1 MRSLGTVP
9 GGNCS
14 KVGKFMETPQIYKMI
29 RVRCCQ
35 QPGKTKLARTL
46 IDTGNTLNSPA
57 VISEKFHEALGA
69 GFYHRKPKEIGTAK
83 EGAKMTRVGRSNPI
97 ELKIDGIRERI
108 VISPS
113 VIRGLTDQMNIGVN
127 LLYQLGKKKPTSIT
141 FSEGSTTLMVGEDTS
156 RLISN
161 LSSTMVSRGRTRD
174 KVNTTSRAREGSV
187 PQRQV
192 KLTSI
197 SDQRVKGHSVGFIR
211 AELPES
217 EKFVNKNYYIDHKV
231 LGKTEVVG
239 AFYKV
244 RYGVQ
249 RIAVLNTGDKDIM
262 VKGGTI
268 LGNVEFMEPLTMG
281 DIKRMEE
288 KEKEELKMEF
298 SEDEILK
305 HQEKII
311 GDLQIEDNEILKA
324 NPDAKKRLLEMV
336 RKYWKTFGT
345 PSTTTG
351 LTDLAE
357 FRIKLKPGAVPHKSK
372 VRPLNPA
379 QMDSLEAQL
388 DIWLKEGVIEE
399 TESPWAHGL
408 VAAPKKACIGRVQ
421 HRWAVDY
428 RPLNSETIADTY
440 PLPSISQNIE
450 RLAGS
455 SVFSAL
461 DTAAAYNC
469 IPVAKESRPLL
480 AFITHRGLFT
490 YKRMPFGPKNSGA
503 VYARFI
509 ENLLRKLNLNSV
521 QAYLD
526 DVLIHTGTLEEHL
539 DVLEKV
545 LELHEY
551 GNLKLRPHKCKIIQK
566 KVDYLGYEV
575 SENGVAMRKEYVDK
589 ILEWPRPETN
599 KELQTFLGFL
609 SYYRQ
614 FIADFSKLTSDMNG
628 QKKKDKLEW
637 TEQMSNDFE
646 ELKNQFRHAP
656 IRGYPRYDLP
666 EPFILTTDWSKKAVG
681 GVLSQVQDGA
691 ERMIACVGRKCTKHE
706 ANYASV
712 KGELAALV
720 FAVRKFE
727 HLLRYRKFIV
737 KTDSSALKYL
747 KTLKTPTGLWF
758 RWAEE
763 LGSYDF
769 DVEHKPGIQNKNA
782 DAISRRDDLPE
793 PTSEEI
799 QEQENE
805 YMQNLKEIATEVDL
819 EQRRQDARAAER
831 STRIRNMHQQAME
844 LTKEELVRM
853 QQEDPVL
860 QEVRAWVMDN
870 RKPDKREL
878 RGREEAIKVY
888 HRYFESL
895 KMDQDILYF
904 TMKLNDMA
912 GMTAHRVAVP
922 LDKAELVFAHSHSH
936 PTAGHFGAV
945 ATVKR
950 ARRYFYYPGMMED
963 MKRMSINCS
972 VCLAKRKKIDLK
984 RGTHN
989 PVASGYKGEM
999 IAVDLVGPYP
1009 ESPDKKRYC
1018 LSIIDCFTNFCCLV
1032 PISNKRAPTVANALI
1047 ERWIS
1052 VFGFPVEI
1060 KSDNGTEFCNTL
1072 MDELMDRLQ
1081 IKKSTTPTYSPW
1093 ANKVERLHRTLTAML
1108 RTQLDREDIN
1118 WPRLMPILALAYNTK
1133 VNETTGIT
1141 PYLAQFGEEAKMPI
1155 DLIIGPPSPVN
1166 EQRSLSQYVEELVGR
1181 FKRIYKEMRESH
1193 QSTIRRNAAGYKGIL
1208 TGLKKDDLVYY
1219 LCPRQVPGK
1228 PPKLTDSWLGPY
1240 RVVEQ
1245 VNSVLFKIK
1254 PHLYEGPTICVH
1266 EARLIKCTEPVTK
1279 NRIPERLRIQDEG
1292 DEAAGELRPPGDLV
1306 ENENIPIGFQE
1317 GPAMVDLPNLGGNIP
1332 ADAPGPGHGDP
1343 GAGGHELPEGDM
1355 EIPEMPESRQG
1366 SGSGTSDQVEET
1378 METPLGPLPDR
1389 VEDAISTDISDP
1401 DNWSGEDTPPPLV
1414 PKEAAK
1420 GKRKAEELGARPRDQ
1435 KTLKRKVEKR
1445 SREVDPRNED
1455 SRAKDGKFQGQK
1467 RAGGTELENPES
1479 KDGRFQ
1485 GEKRTGDKDVDRP
1498 NVKDS
1503 RVQGEKRAGSKPVRE
1518 SKRVK
1523 DRKGRGD
1530 KRTFEEMKLDQA
1542 LYGGSSEDDDRPG
1555 KVRAIKTFK
1564 LAVGM
1569 MRKVEL
1575 ELPMVP
1581 EGQIAVLQICP
1592 GLADKL
1598 AIENRCV
1605 ERGDTS
1611 VWMSNLSSH
1620 QLTFKRGQRLADSSL
1635 LPVLKD

>member
-793 PTSEEI
+793 PTYEEI

-1072 MDELMDRLQ
+1072 MDKLMDRLQ

-1133 VNETTGIT
+1133 VNETT
-1141 PYLAQFGEEAKMPI
+1141 YLAQFGEEAKMPI

>member
-1 MRSLGTVP
+1 MI
-9 GGNCS
+9 
-14 KVGKFMETPQIYKMI
+14 KVKTPE
-29 RVRCCQ
+29 
-35 QPGKTKLARTL
+35 KTMVARTM
-46 IDTGNTLNSPA
+46 IDTGNTVNSSA
-57 VISEKFHEALGA
+57 VISEKFHKQLGV
-69 GFYHRKPKEIGTAK
+69 GFLNMRTRKIGTAK
-83 EGAKMTRVGRSNPI
+83 ENSSLMRIGRSNQM
-97 ELKIDGIRERI
+97 ELRIDGIKKKI
-108 VISPS
+108 LIKPLVMK
-113 VIRGLTDQMNIGVN
+113 GLTDQMNIGSH
-127 LLYQLGKKKPTSIT
+127 LLNKLGMDVPTSIQ
-141 FSEGSTTLMVGEDTS
+141 FSGGETSLVVGEDS
-156 RLISN
+156 SPLISN
-161 LSSTMVSRGRTRD
+161 LNGVSDIRGSRGRARKGVRTNSRTRE
-174 KVNTTSRAREGSV
+174 KSV
-187 PQRQV
+187 PQRQM
-192 KLTSI
+192 KLISF
-197 SDQRVKGHSVGFIR
+197 SDQRVKGHSISFIR

-217 EKFVNKNYYIDHKV
+217 EKFVNKNYYVDHKV
-231 LGKTEVVG
+231 LGRTEVVG
-239 AFYKV
+239 AFYKMK
-244 RYGVQ
+244 RGVQ
-249 RIAVLNTGDKDIM
+249 RIAVLNNSDRDVIIQKGTVLGD
-262 VKGGTI
+262 
-268 LGNVEFMEPLTMG
+268 VEFMEPLTEG
-281 DIKRMEE
+281 DIKRMVERETQELEE
-288 KEKEELKMEF
+288 EF
-298 SEDEILK
+298 SGEEILK

-311 GDLQIEDNEILKA
+311 ADLQIEENEILKT
-324 NPDAKKRLLEMV
+324 NLDAKKRLVEMV

-379 QMDSLEAQL
+379 QKDSLDAQL
-388 DIWLKEGVIEE
+388 DIWINEGVIEE

-455 SVFSAL
+455 RVFSAL

-469 IPVAKESRPLL
+469 IPVAQESRPLL

-490 YKRMPFGPKNSGA
+490 YKRMPFGPKNSAA

-509 ENLLRKLNLNSV
+509 ENLLRKLNSGNV

-539 DVLEKV
+539 DVLERV

-575 SENGVAMRKEYVDK
+575 SEEGVSMRKEYIDK
-589 ILEWPRPETN
+589 ILEWPRPKTN
-599 KELQTFLGFL
+599 KELQTFLGFV

-614 FIADFSKLTSDMNG
+614 FIVDFSKLTSEMNG

-637 TEQMSNDFE
+637 TDQMSKDFE
-646 ELKNQFRHAP
+646 ELKSQFKGAP

-747 KTLKTPTGLWF
+747 RTLKTPTGLWF

-769 DVEHKPGIQNKNA
+769 EVEHKPGVQNKNA
-782 DAISRRDDLPE
+782 DAISRRDDLPP
-793 PTSEEI
+793 PTPEEI
-799 QEQENE
+799 QEQEDE
-805 YMQNLKEIATEVDL
+805 YMQNLKQIATEVDL
-819 EQRRQDARAAER
+819 EQRQQDARAAER
-831 STRIRNMHQQAME
+831 SVRIRNMHQQAME

-853 QQEDPVL
+853 QKEDPIL
-860 QEVRAWVMDN
+860 QEVRGWVMDN
-870 RKPDKREL
+870 RKPDKQEL

-888 HRYFESL
+888 YRHFESL
-895 KMDQDILYF
+895 KMDQDILYV

-912 GMTAHRVAVP
+912 GMTAHRVAMP
-922 LDKAELVFAHSHSH
+922 LDKAELVFEHSHSH

-1052 VFGFPVEI
+1052 VFGFPAEI

-1093 ANKVERLHRTLTAML
+1093 ANKVERLHRTLTGML

-1133 VNETTGIT
+1133 VNETTGVT

-1193 QSTIRRNAAGYKGIL
+1193 QSTIRRNAAGYKGIS

-1245 VNSVLFKIK
+1245 VNGVLFKIK

-1266 EARLIKCTEPVTK
+1266 EARLIKCTGPVTK

-1292 DEAAGELRPPGDLV
+1292 DEAAGELRPPGDLI

-1317 GPAMVDLPNLGGNIP
+1317 GPAMVDLPILGGNIP
-1332 ADAPGPGHGDP
+1332 AAAPGPGPGDP
-1343 GAGGHELPEGDM
+1343 DVGRQELPDGDV
-1355 EIPEMPESRQG
+1355 EIPIDPGQG
-1366 SGSGTSDQVEET
+1366 SGPGTPDQVEET
-1378 METPLGPLPDR
+1378 MEMPLGPLPDR

-1414 PKEAAK
+1414 PKEVAK
-1420 GKRKAEELGARPRDQ
+1420 GKRRAEDSGARPRDQ

-1445 SREVDPRNED
+1445 SRETDPRNED
-1455 SRAKDGKFQGQK
+1455 LRAKDGKFQAQK
-1467 RAGGTELENPES
+1467 RAGGTELENPGS

-1485 GEKRTGDKDVDRP
+1485 GEKRTGDKDVDHP

-1503 RVQGEKRAGSKPVRE
+1503 RVQGEKRAGDKPIRE

-1542 LYGGSSEDDDRPG
+1542 LYGGSSDDDDRPG
-1555 KVRAIKTFK
+1555 KVRVIRRFE
-1564 LAVGM
+1564 LPVGM

-1575 ELPMVP
+1575 ELPTVP
-1581 EGQIAVLQICP
+1581 EGQIAILQICP

-1605 ERGDTS
+1605 ESGDTS
-1611 VWMSNLSSH
+1611 VWISNLSSH
-1620 QLTFKRGQRLADSSL
+1620 QLTFRRGQRLADSKL
-1635 LPVLKD
+1635 LPVPTD